1 MSAFVVTSTY
11 LLNSCRTN
19 PFHSS
24 ETFLIHVN
32 RGGIVGL
39 GVNVVFIIDRAYIYL
54 YILALIVKQYSI
66 KSNNVMKIFAW
77 LLLVVARCFVIPKL
91 SWSTKM
97 ALTSTGDM
105 TP

>member
-39 GVNVVFIIDRAYIYL
+39 GVNVVFIIDRAYISVYFSSHCKT
-54 YILALIVKQYSI
+54 IFNKI
-66 KSNNVMKIFAW
+66 KCYENFCMVTVGGSYMF
-77 LLLVVARCFVIPKL
+77 LIPKL

-97 ALTSTGDM
+97 ALTSAGDM